1 MAAADSE
8 LGDVGDDVAG
18 SFLLCL
24 PPLLGAEST
33 NRLRGVL
40 TRPATERNVGDTGL
54 VAVDD
59 VDSGERGA
67 GAGADTGADVGT
79 DAAACASSACSDA
92 CTGACTDDASL
103 AVVPVLLLLSPSGLS
118 SLLLLVLLLLLSAM
132 PLPSAG
138 ACAGAASASA
148 PASAASAAA
157 PGMAN
162 KREEG
167 KASKGNATS
176 Y

>member
-8 LGDVGDDVAG
+8 PGDVGDDDVAG
-18 SFLLCL
+18 SFLDCL

-59 VDSGERGA
+59 VESGERGA
-67 GAGADTGADVGT
+67 AAAAGSASCAASCAGACTDTGAD
-79 DAAACASSACSDA
+79 SS
-92 CTGACTDDASL
+92 GASL
-103 AVVPVLLLLSPSGLS
+103 MVVPVLLLPS
-118 SLLLLVLLLLLSAM
+118 SLLLLVLLLPLSAM
-132 PLPSAG
+132 PLPSVG
-138 ACAGAASASA
+138 ACACDGDGAASASA

-157 PGMAN
+157 PGMAS
-162 KREEG
+162 KREAG

>member
-8 LGDVGDDVAG
+8 PGDVGDDVAG
-18 SFLLCL
+18 SFFCL

-59 VDSGERGA
+59 VESGESGA
-67 GAGADTGADVGT
+67 GAVTGASADG
-79 DAAACASSACSDA
+79 AASCADA
-92 CTGACTDDASL
+92 CTDTGTDSDSGSDSGASL
-103 AVVPVLLLLSPSGLS
+103 MVVPVLLLPS
-118 SLLLLVLLLLLSAM
+118 SLLLLVLLLLLSAT
-132 PLPSAG
+132 PLPGASACAG
-138 ACAGAASASA
+138 AGAASASA
-148 PASAASAAA
+148 PASAASAS
-157 PGMAN
+157 PGMAS

-167 KASKGNATS
+167 KPPEEVRPRIS
-176 Y
+176 